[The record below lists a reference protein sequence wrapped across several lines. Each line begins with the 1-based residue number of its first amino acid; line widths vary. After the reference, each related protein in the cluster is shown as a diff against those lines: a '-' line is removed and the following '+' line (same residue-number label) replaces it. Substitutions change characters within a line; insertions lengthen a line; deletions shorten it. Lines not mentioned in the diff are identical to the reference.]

1 MFYNEEILTCL
12 KKMKTNKI
20 IFYTAILFSVMFIL
34 ALSPLTQSQDYH
46 QFAEQRFI
54 GHIPHFGDVL
64 SNLSF
69 IIVGVLLLVESRQW
83 NYVEL
88 YKGQKTLFKALAYSS
103 IALGFGSGYYHW
115 APTDYTLAWDR
126 ATMVL
131 GFAIIFYDS
140 CVRYDIFGKKKVCQ
154 GTTISTITF
163 LGTVIF
169 WMISNRLEPYVF
181 VQFFTMFVLVILAI
195 KNYKE
200 VPSKHL
206 FNMFI
211 WYALAKLFENQDKLI
226 FMMSGD
232 LMSGHTLK
240 HIAYAMALYCFG
252 KDMLKRLENQN
263 G

>member
-1 MFYNEEILTCL
+1 
-12 KKMKTNKI
+12 MKTNKI
-20 IFYTAILFSVMFIL
+20 IFYAAILLSAIFIL
-34 ALSPLTQSQDYH
+34 ALAPITQFQEYH
-46 QFAEQRFI
+46 QFAEQRII

-69 IIVGVLLLVESRQW
+69 VIVGVLLLVESKQW

-103 IALGFGSGYYHW
+103 IALGLGSGYYHW
-115 APTDYTLAWDR
+115 APVDYTLAWDR

-140 CVRYDIFGKKKVCQ
+140 CVRYDIFGKKEVIKGAVIA
-154 GTTISTITF
+154 TIAF

-169 WMISNRLEPYVF
+169 WMISSRLEPYVF
-181 VQFFTMFVLVILAI
+181 VQFFTMFVLVVLAI

-206 FNMFI
+206 FNMFV
-211 WYALAKLFENQDKLI
+211 WYLVAKVFETFDKQI
-226 FMMSGD
+226 FMMTGE

-240 HIAYAMALYCFG
+240 HIAYAMALYAFG
-252 KDMLKRLENQN
+252 KDMLKRLDSNN